1 MSELNL
7 SKWMSEFHAKLQGIL
22 SYTRLVRR
30 CILLISVD
38 ISSTHH
44 KKRMD
49 TYLMP
54 LLFCINI
61 YTVFYNVLKVLFDR
75 ALGND
80 LTRSDVEEL
89 NDAERGIVMFREN
102 EKLIITQMNNMAQNL
117 FPKSEAI
124 KEYVKCI
131 SEQHQA
137 ESYYSF
143 IKEMSEQFENKD
155 LISFTHYSTLKNCF
169 MKQKQISERQK
180 FNNKNKVCKIL
191 ETFTEKDIQVLN
203 RLISNKYDILWRWN
217 KILFNYDFASRNIK
231 QTMVFLRKLYDH
243 FDVIL
248 SENVHHNY

>member
-102 EKLIITQMNNMAQNL
+102 EKLIITQM
-117 FPKSEAI
+117 I
-124 KEYVKCI
+124 
-131 SEQHQA
+131 
-137 ESYYSF
+137 
-143 IKEMSEQFENKD
+143 
-155 LISFTHYSTLKNCF
+155 THYSTLKNCF

>member
-75 ALGND
+75 
-80 LTRSDVEEL
+80 V
-89 NDAERGIVMFREN
+89 
-102 EKLIITQMNNMAQNL
+102 
-117 FPKSEAI
+117 
-124 KEYVKCI
+124 
-131 SEQHQA
+131 
-137 ESYYSF
+137 
-143 IKEMSEQFENKD
+143 
-155 LISFTHYSTLKNCF
+155 THYSTLKNCF